1 MSMLNSQF
9 LVRRQDNKLAIGLF
23 FAEDPEDLADMIDEF
38 CDYDALE
45 FKALETPINFLF
57 GDFTIPTPEWFKE
70 AEDTGNE
77 DTWTDKEK
85 KEITEKGKF
94 EPSYSY
100 YEEIDPEDDEGWLE
114 VPTHNTFFSRL
125 TESRDKE

>member
-1 MSMLNSQF
+1 MKQF
-9 LVRRQDNKLAIGLF
+9 LVRVKENKLAVGLF
-23 FAEDPEDLADMIDEF
+23 HTNKPKYLADMIDEF
-38 CDYDALE
+38 CDYDGLE
-45 FKALETPINFLF
+45 YKILDYPINFLM
-57 GDFTIPTPEWFKE
+57 GDFTIPTPEWVKE

-94 EPSYSY
+94 APSYSY

-114 VPTHNTFFSRL
+114 LPTHNTFLSRL
-125 TESRDKE
+125 YESRDKE